1 MRTAALLISGII
13 PPAVALLSLL
23 ATGCSGVETRSA
35 LYIIETLS
43 VAAPE
48 APALCADAARHPTTQ
63 SPRATLYVFTS
74 DWCAACDR
82 LLTRLDAQRAD
93 FAKARI
99 AVIHLVTGQGT
110 TCIDAARVGRRAS
123 VPYGAASRQVEAN
136 WGVRSTPTMWLVDCE
151 NIARLYV
158 EGEPEEDALFGAMG
172 ESLGGWVLKS
182 RGSAAPDGPFCI
194 PCPLMI
200 PHIS

>member
-1 MRTAALLISGII
+1 MMLMAA
-13 PPAVALLSLL
+13 
-23 ATGCSGVETRSA
+23 GCAGPGTRSA
-35 LYIIETLS
+35 PYIMEALS

-48 APALCADAARHPTTQ
+48 APALCADAARHQTTD

-82 LLTRLDAQRAD
+82 LLPRLDAQRAD

-99 AVIHLVTGQGT
+99 AVVHLVTGQGT
-110 TCIDAARVGRRAS
+110 TCLEAASVGRRAS
-123 VPYGAASRQVEAN
+123 YPYSPASRQVEAN

-158 EGEPEEDALFGAMG
+158 EGEPGEDALLGAMV
-172 ESLGGWVLKS
+172 EALGG
-182 RGSAAPDGPFCI
+182 GC
-194 PCPLMI
+194 
-200 PHIS
+200 